1 MKWSYATRLL
11 ALCASVALL
20 VVGLAAVEPTVVAPQ
35 FMGPTASAQP
45 GFSAQVEQLAQRS
58 PLTPA
63 TYTVS
68 LRDMASGEIV
78 ADLGGDN
85 SMVPASTLKLV
96 ATSLAMSE
104 FPGDRRFST
113 QLLLPQPAQSGIADS
128 LVLVG
133 GGDPTLGSPQID
145 GNPTTEQILGDIAAA
160 VRAAGITS
168 VNRLVGD
175 LSALSLEPI
184 PWSWTYDDFGNYFGA
199 PVSALS
205 IHDNLYKLTF
215 QPGQV
220 GQPAAIAAID
230 PNLSWLTFYNEMK
243 TDAPGTGDNGYV
255 FGVPGSH
262 DRWIKGTI
270 PAGGAFPIYGALP
283 DPADAFLRLLQAKL
297 QAQGISVSEIALQ
310 TQPVPQAGV
319 SILWEHQSPTVRE
332 MVNYTNQSSFNLY
345 ADGLFALAV
354 QKHEGGTPVTTW
366 KQATEIETDW
376 LKSLGVPTKGLRLED
391 GSGLS
396 RRNLVTAD
404 AMTALLRSD
413 RQQSWW
419 PQFWEGLTV
428 SNGRVR
434 PNGVARG
441 KSGFIEG
448 VRTLSGVIRT
458 ASDREMAFS
467 ILINHYDGSVAEAN
481 AFISDVLDLMWQ
493 QF

>member
-1 MKWSYATRLL
+1 MKRWFVLCI
-11 ALCASVALL
+11 ALVAAGL
-20 VVGLAAVEPTVVAPQ
+20 VMWPTS
-35 FMGPTASAQP
+35 SAQP
-45 GFSAQVEQLAQRS
+45 EFRAQVEQLAQRS
-58 PLTPA
+58 PLSPA

-68 LRDMASGEIV
+68 LRDMASGAVV
-78 ADLGGDN
+78 AEMGGDT

-96 ATSLAMSE
+96 AMSLVMSE

-113 QLLLPQPAQSGIADS
+113 QLLLPQPIESGIANS
-128 LVLVG
+128 LVLMG
-133 GGDPTLGSPQID
+133 GGDPTLGSSQID
-145 GNPTTEQILGDIAAA
+145 GNPTMEQILGGMVAA

-168 VNRLVGD
+168 VKRLVGD
-175 LSALSLEPI
+175 ISVLPLEPI

-215 QPGQV
+215 QPGAV
-220 GQPAAIAAID
+220 GQPAEIVGID
-230 PNLSWLTFYNEMK
+230 PNLNWLMFDNEMT
-243 TDAPGTGDNGYV
+243 TDAAGTGDNGYI
-255 FGVPGSH
+255 FGVPGSR

-270 PAGGAFPIYGALP
+270 PAGGTFPIYGALP
-283 DPADAFLRLLQAKL
+283 DPADTFLRLLQAEL
-297 QAQGISVSEIALQ
+297 QAQGISVGDIAIQ
-310 TQPVPQAGV
+310 TQSASRAG
-319 SILWEHQSPTVRE
+319 SSLLWEHQSPTVRE

-354 QKHEGGTPVTTW
+354 QNHEGNRPVTTW
-366 KQATEIETDW
+366 KKATEIETDW

-458 ASDREMAFS
+458 RGDRELAFS
-467 ILINHYDGSVAEAN
+467 ILINHYDGSVADAN
-481 AFISDVLDLMWQ
+481 GFISDVLDVVWQ

>member
-1 MKWSYATRLL
+1 MKRFVVLG
-11 ALCASVALL
+11 ASIVMML
-20 VVGLAAVEPTVVAPQ
+20 VGLALFWPS
-35 FMGPTASAQP
+35 ASAQSD
-45 GFSAQVEQLAQRS
+45 FNSQVEQLAQRS

-68 LRDMASGEIV
+68 LRDMETGEIV
-78 ADLGGDN
+78 EELGGDN
-85 SMVPASTLKLV
+85 SMVPASTLKVL

-104 FPGDRRFST
+104 FSSDYRFST
-113 QLLLPQPAQSGIADS
+113 QLLVPQSPESGNVET
-128 LVLVG
+128 LVVVG
-133 GGDPTLGSPQID
+133 GGDPTLGSPQMD
-145 GNPTTEQILGDIAAA
+145 GNPTTDQILNEIAAA
-160 VRAAGITS
+160 VRTAGITS
-168 VNRLVGD
+168 VNTLVGD
-175 LSALSLEPI
+175 TSALALEPI

-215 QPGQV
+215 TPGQV
-220 GQPAAIAAID
+220 GEPAAIASVEPD
-230 PNLSWLTFYNEMK
+230 LNWLTFYNEMK
-243 TDAPGTGDNGYV
+243 TDAPGSGDNGYI
-255 FGVPGSH
+255 FGVPGSP

-270 PAGGAFPIYGALP
+270 PAGNAFPIYGALP
-283 DPADAFLRLLQAKL
+283 EPADAFLRLLQAKL
-297 QAQGISVSEIALQ
+297 QTQGIVVDEIATQ
-310 TQPVPQAGV
+310 TQPVSRLGS
-319 SILWEHQSPTVRE
+319 SILWQHQSPTVRE
-332 MVNYTNQSSFNLY
+332 IVNYTNQSSFNLY

-354 QKHEGGTPVTTW
+354 QKHEGSTPVFTW
-366 KQATEIETDW
+366 KQATDVETDW

-419 PQFWEGLTV
+419 PQFWEGLTI

-458 ASDREMAFS
+458 RSEREMAFS
-467 ILINHYDGSVAEAN
+467 VLINHYDGSIAEAN
-481 AFISDVLDLMWQ
+481 AFISDILDMIWQ
-493 QF
+493 QY

>member
-1 MKWSYATRLL
+1 MKQLFLRRLL
-11 ALCASVALL
+11 ARRLIVLGISVLLLVAL
-20 VVGLAAVEPTVVAPQ
+20 AIAR
-35 FMGPTASAQP
+35 PTASAQP
-45 GFSAQVEQLAQRS
+45 DFKAQVEQLARRS

-68 LRDMASGEIV
+68 LRDVASGDVV
-78 ADLGGDN
+78 AELGGDN

-96 ATSLAMSE
+96 GTSLAMSV
-104 FPGDRRFST
+104 FPSDRRFST
-113 QLLLPQPAQSGIADS
+113 QLLLPQPVESGVADS
-128 LVLVG
+128 LVVVG
-133 GGDPTLGSPQID
+133 GGDPTFGSHQID
-145 GNPTTEQILGDIAAA
+145 GNPTTEQILGDIVSA
-160 VRAAGITS
+160 VQATGITA
-168 VNRLVGD
+168 VQRLVGD
-175 LSALSLEPI
+175 ISALPLEPI

-220 GQPAAIAAID
+220 GQPAEIVGID
-230 PNLSWLTFYNEMK
+230 PDLNWLTFHNQMK
-243 TDAPGTGDNGYV
+243 TDAAGTGDNGYI
-255 FGVPGSH
+255 FGVPGSR

-283 DPADAFLRLLQAKL
+283 DPADTFLRLLQTTL
-297 QAQGISVSEIALQ
+297 QARGISVDEIALQ
-310 TQPVPQAGV
+310 TQPVSRSGS

-332 MVNYTNQSSFNLY
+332 MVNFTNQSSFNLY
-345 ADGLFALAV
+345 ADGLVALAV
-354 QKHEGGTPVTTW
+354 QQYEGSNPVATW
-366 KQATEIETDW
+366 KQATDAETDW
-376 LKSLGVPTKGLRLED
+376 LKAIGVPTKGLRLED

-458 ASDREMAFS
+458 ASDRELAFS
-467 ILINHYDGSVAEAN
+467 VLVNHYDGSVGEAN
-481 AFISDVLDLMWQ
+481 AFISDVLDLIWQ
-493 QF
+493 QY

>member
-1 MKWSYATRLL
+1 MKRLF

-20 VVGLAAVEPTVVAPQ
+20 VGLAVVW
-35 FMGPTASAQP
+35 GWPTASAQS
-45 GFSAQVEQLAQRS
+45 GFRAQVEQLAQRS
-58 PLTPA
+58 PMTPA
-63 TYTVS
+63 TYSVS
-68 LRDMASGEIV
+68 LRDMESGQV
-78 ADLGGDN
+78 VTQLGGDN

-96 ATSLAMSE
+96 STSLTMSE

-113 QLLLPQPAQSGIADS
+113 QLVLPQPAESGIANS

-145 GNPTTEQILGDIAAA
+145 GNPTTEQILGEIVAA
-160 VRAAGITS
+160 VRVAGIAS
-168 VNRLVGD
+168 VKRLVGD
-175 LSALSLEPI
+175 VSALSLEPI

-215 QPGQV
+215 TPGQV
-220 GQPAAIAAID
+220 GESAEIAEIEPD
-230 PNLSWLTFYNEMK
+230 LDWLTFYNDMK
-243 TDAPGTGDNGYV
+243 TGAPGTGDNGYI
-255 FGVPGSH
+255 FGVPGSR

-283 DPADAFLRLLQAKL
+283 DPADTFLRLLQAKL
-297 QAQGISVSEIALQ
+297 QAEGISVDEIAIQ
-310 TQPVPQAGV
+310 TQPDSQIGG
-319 SILWEHQSPTVRE
+319 SILWEHQSPTVRT

-354 QKHEGGTPVTTW
+354 QQHAGSIPVTTW
-366 KQATEIETDW
+366 KQATEVETNW

-458 ASDREMAFS
+458 RTDREMAFS

-481 AFISDVLDLMWQ
+481 SFISDVLDLIWQ
-493 QF
+493 QY